1 MRSLPAR
8 PLLACVL
15 AALLVAAAPARST
28 RAPRAPTP
36 VAPTLLPHPVPV
48 DLPVAAP
55 TPTCG
60 AGYGKPGTLLPE
72 APTLYRRVNARGARG
87 SALLVETVRTVA
99 QHVQTLSPGLSPL
112 VMGRLNQPSKRR
124 VAFLMHQDGLDAD
137 IGIYASGGKQLG
149 FASRLT
155 PTTLDAAHTWALV
168 RAFLAT
174 GRVQWILL
182 DRSLISALRTHVK
195 TAEGWNEAQVARV
208 FPPDGLR
215 DGWTTPGVV
224 RHQVRHDNHI
234 HVHVVCEAPRPSA
247 PTKRTTTSG
256 KKSRAKGKRK
266 GAR

>member
-1 MRSLPAR
+1 MRFLPAR
-8 PLLACVL
+8 LLLACVL
-15 AALLVAAAPARST
+15 AALLVAAAPAGSA

-36 VAPTLLPHPVPV
+36 VARTVLPHPVPEE
-48 DLPVAAP
+48 LPLAAP

-72 APTLYRRVNARGARG
+72 APALYRRVNARGARG
-87 SALLVETVRTVA
+87 SALLVEMIGTVA
-99 QHVQTLSPGLSPL
+99 QHVQTLSPGLPPL
-112 VMGRLNQPSKRR
+112 VMGRLNQPSKRKA
-124 VAFLMHQDGLDAD
+124 AFLMHQDGLDAD

-149 FASRLT
+149 FARALT
-155 PTTLDAAHTWALV
+155 PATLDAPHTWNLV

-182 DRSLISALRTHVK
+182 DRTLIAALRTHVK
-195 TAEGWNEAQVARV
+195 IAEGWNEAQVARV

-215 DGWTTPGVV
+215 DSWNTPGVV
-224 RHQVRHDNHI
+224 RHQERHDNHI
-234 HVHVVCEAPRPSA
+234 HVHAVCEAPRPSA
-247 PTKRTTTSG
+247 PTKQTTTSG